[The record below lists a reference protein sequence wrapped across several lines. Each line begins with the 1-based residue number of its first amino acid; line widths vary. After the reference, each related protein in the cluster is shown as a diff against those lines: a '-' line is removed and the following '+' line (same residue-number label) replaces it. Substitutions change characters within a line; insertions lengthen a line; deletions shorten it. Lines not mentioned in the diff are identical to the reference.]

1 MNALERLGL
10 EVVAF
15 DLLGSR
21 MQASLLLTLLDG
33 NGRQV
38 GFETLAAAR
47 QWRRR
52 ENDVPTIAGLRTRI
66 CVLRSS
72 LDDIGLGGVI
82 KTCGHETVLCPAIG
96 YSLPEP
102 GRSAVL
108 ARLIE
113 EAGD

>member
-1 MNALERLGL
+1 MTSLERLGL

-21 MQASLLLTLLDG
+21 MMSALLLVLLDG

-38 GFETLAAAR
+38 GFEAMAAAR

-66 CVLRSS
+66 CVLRGA
-72 LDDIGLGGVI
+72 LADLGLPDVI
-82 KTCGHETVLCPAIG
+82 KTCGVETVKCPATG

-102 GRSAVL
+102 GRSRVM
-108 ARLIE
+108 ARLME
-113 EAGD
+113 EVEG